1 LETHFNFKTIPGPS
15 GASHKSFS
23 PMPRVK
29 SVSAKNAQEEV
40 VERTKPSKALAEI
53 RKLQRSADLLIPKA
67 PFVRLV
73 KEISR
78 DFGDASVEYRFEASA
93 IEALQEI
100 SEAYLVGLFED
111 SALAMTHGLR
121 KTLKPKDMRLVQV
134 LRGEVD
140 GRVARGKAEPSNQP
154 AELRPVKNLVKK
166 PKQLAPPVNPFPV
179 QPAAPAPAFAPVAPV
194 APVAA
199 ANDEDTASWSDNED
213 ELARYADSLGPLVA
227 DATQILSQ

>member
-1 LETHFNFKTIPGPS
+1 
-15 GASHKSFS
+15 
-23 PMPRVK
+23 MPRVK

-40 VERTKPSKALAEI
+40 AKRTKPSNALAEI

-78 DFGDASVEYRFEASA
+78 DFGDVNVEYRFEASA

-111 SALAMTHGLR
+111 SALAMTHAKRL
-121 KTLKPKDMRLVQV
+121 TLKPQDMRLVQV
-134 LRGEVD
+134 LRGELD
-140 GRVARGKAEPSNQP
+140 GRVARGKAKPSNQP
-154 AELRPVKNLVKK
+154 PELRPVKNVVKK
-166 PKQLAPPVNPFPV
+166 PNQSAPPVNPFPV
-179 QPAAPAPAFAPVAPV
+179 QPAAPAPAFAPVA
-194 APVAA
+194 AAAAAA

-213 ELARYADSLGPLVA
+213 ELARYAESLGPLIA